1 MMNYELQPTALWEIS
16 TTSGLCH
23 LVIERNYSAYEE
35 TDCFSETADDIV
47 TNHTKP
53 SLNSEETIFFRMNFR
68 LQKTGQAKRS

>member
-35 TDCFSETADDIV
+35 TDCFSKTADDNS

-53 SLNSEETIFFRMNFR
+53 SLNSEEAIFFRMNFR

>member
-16 TTSGLCH
+16 TNSGLCH

-35 TDCFSETADDIV
+35 IDCFSETADDIA

-53 SLNSEETIFFRMNFR
+53 SFNSEETIFFRMNFR
-68 LQKTGQAKRS
+68 LQQTGQAKGS